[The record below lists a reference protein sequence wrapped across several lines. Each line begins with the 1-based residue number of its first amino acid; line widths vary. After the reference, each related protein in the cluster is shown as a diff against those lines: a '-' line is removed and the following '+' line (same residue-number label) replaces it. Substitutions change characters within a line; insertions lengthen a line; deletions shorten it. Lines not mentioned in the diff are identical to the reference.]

1 MCPPCPSQDL
11 EKRREKTS
19 KRDALSAYPLADDW
33 FGAWAEPDLRGE
45 QQRGAA
51 RSDLAERLAE
61 LDRRKQEHAAQRPG
75 LDY

>member
-1 MCPPCPSQDL
+1 M
-11 EKRREKTS
+11 
-19 KRDALSAYPLADDW
+19 SAYPLADDW

-75 LDY
+75 L